1 MIDPPSFKDVF
12 GTSEDSEEFNGFSK
26 EEIKMASSQKSRRPR
41 QKAKDSSSISVRSEI
56 QRPSFL
62 IGGAEDRPKTSI
74 SKPTTEIQAHKD
86 SKQKNSESSTTARKS
101 PCKSNMADLDVE
113 ATIKPVSTVDTQH
126 HSRHSS
132 DIGEPTEISSC
143 LSNLERIMEAIAG
156 HVGLLEPDAKHAE
169 ETHMSHTDDQVQQGG
184 SQDGF
189 SDEDFAHPNS
199 DLAGNS
205 ISHGGKRILPEEFLD
220 SESSKKQK
228 LSEFSENFDCD
239 QEPNQF
245 QFYHLPSDLPPKW
258 PVSEHID
265 QYFKKY
271 FFSSGL
277 DNKTYNEIQ
286 KDIGLPDGTF
296 FEAPE
301 VNASIA
307 NFKSLSTNK
316 GIQIG
321 DDILKK
327 VQNHLMSSSVVMLKL
342 WQALQDGESLSEEDI
357 FGCIQRNIVL
367 SGSAFSM
374 LSQFRKNRFKRVL
387 SKEYASVC
395 SESYRDTEDTA
406 KPSKNL
412 FGDNLSEKILKISE
426 ENKLF
431 KQASKFASDNCQF
444 HGSKGFQP
452 FRKSSRL
459 FSQPVPHAQKAKAGS
474 NPPSRRVVF
483 RSKPKK
489 GASNSKKNFT
499 P

>member
-1 MIDPPSFKDVF
+1 
-12 GTSEDSEEFNGFSK
+12 
-26 EEIKMASSQKSRRPR
+26 
-41 QKAKDSSSISVRSEI
+41 
-56 QRPSFL
+56 
-62 IGGAEDRPKTSI
+62 
-74 SKPTTEIQAHKD
+74 
-86 SKQKNSESSTTARKS
+86 
-101 PCKSNMADLDVE
+101 MADLDVE
-113 ATIKPVSTVDTQH
+113 TTIKPVSTVDTQP

-132 DIGEPTEISSC
+132 DIGEPTEISRR
-143 LSNLERIMEAIAG
+143 LSKLERIMEAIAS
-156 HVGLLEPDAKHAE
+156 HVGLLEPDAQHAE
-169 ETHMSHTDDQVQQGG
+169 ETHVSHTDDQVQEGG

-205 ISHGGKRILPEEFLD
+205 VSHGGKRILPEEFFD

-239 QEPNQF
+239 QEQNQF
-245 QFYHLPSDLPPKW
+245 QFYHPPSDSPPKW
-258 PVSEHID
+258 PISEHID

-277 DNKTYNEIQ
+277 DNKTYNEIK

-301 VNASIA
+301 INASIA
-307 NFKSLSTNK
+307 NFKSMSTNK

-327 VQNHLMSSSVVMLKL
+327 VQNHLMSSTIVMLKL

-374 LSQFRKNRFKRVL
+374 LSQFRKNKFKRVL

-395 SESYRDTEDTA
+395 SESYRGTEDTA

-412 FGDNLSEKILKISE
+412 FGDNLSEKIKKFSE

-431 KQASKFASDNCQF
+431 KQASKFASDNYQS
-444 HGSKGFQP
+444 HSSKGFQP
-452 FRKSSRL
+452 FRKGSQL
-459 FSQPVPHAQKAKAGS
+459 FSQPISQKAKAGS

-483 RSKPKK
+483 RSKSKR
-489 GASNSKKNFT
+489 GASNPKKKFT